1 MVSYKTLTEAQR
13 NEYAQKSKVQ
23 SMERE
28 KKWKKRHPD
37 KPLVSHCVKDG
48 TSVGTVIRYVY

>member
-13 NEYAQKSKVQ
+13 IEYAHKSKAQ
-23 SMERE
+23 SMEKE

-37 KPLVSHCVKDG
+37 KPLVSRCVKDG
-48 TSVGTVIRYVY
+48 TGTVIR